1 MALRATKQNLFA
13 GDRHTMINATLTVKI
28 HSCEEIHDPQ
38 GVKIVYGDCS
48 FHSYSKDGLVESTM
62 SFRAKGAAA
71 VAIASFAARTNGVA
85 VGYPDLE
92 VVDSGNGYKEKKCTL
107 VIRHFIPTESD
118 QPKLAEKHLQS
129 QSAQPAE
136 RTLIAAAAASNGVSV
151 DELDIPF

>member
-1 MALRATKQNLFA
+1 
-13 GDRHTMINATLTVKI
+13 MINVTLTVKI
-28 HSCEEIHDPQ
+28 YSFDETHDPQ

-62 SFRAKGAAA
+62 PFRAKGAAA
-71 VAIASFAARTNGVA
+71 VAIALVEAGMNGVA
-85 VGYPDLE
+85 VGYPDMQ

-107 VIRHFIPTESD
+107 VIRHFIPTLPG

-129 QSAQPAE
+129 QPAQPAK
-136 RTLIAAAAASNGVSV
+136 RTLIAAAAINGASV

>member
-1 MALRATKQNLFA
+1 
-13 GDRHTMINATLTVKI
+13 MINATLTVKI
-28 HSCEEIHDPQ
+28 RSVDETHDAQ

-62 SFRAKGAAA
+62 PFRAKGAAA
-71 VAIASFAARTNGVA
+71 VAIALVEAETNGVA

-92 VVDSGNGYKEKKCTL
+92 VTDTGNGYKEKKCTL
-107 VIRHFIPTESD
+107 VIRHFIPTLPG
-118 QPKLAEKHLQS
+118 QPKLAEKHSQS
-129 QSAQPAE
+129 QPAQPVE